1 MAVLWLILKVLLWIL
16 LGLLALLTAALLAPA
31 TAELGWS
38 GEKGGWANVRMFGV
52 RIRLFPRKE
61 KPEKKKGKKAK
72 RSEPAQKAPQEAG
85 EGPEKRKK
93 APGAEQGGQQ
103 GRPAGQKAAQSA
115 APEKR
120 LELTLDTVRG
130 IAGTAGGFMGK
141 VLAALRVHHI
151 RVYLPVHGQD
161 AAATALAVGRLHAV
175 LGAALGALQNFFR
188 LEFAQYE
195 LEPDYTGE
203 KAGTAFFS
211 CKITAHAIIML
222 IACIWALVRLKKQ
235 HVI

>member
-1 MAVLWLILKVLLWIL
+1 MAVLWLILKMLLWIL
-16 LGLLALLTAALLAPA
+16 LGLLALLTATLLAPV

-38 GEKGGWANVRMFGV
+38 GEKGTWANVRVFGV

-61 KPEKKKGKKAK
+61 KAEKKKSKTPGGG
-72 RSEPAQKAPQEAG
+72 KAPKGPAKAPPEQE
-85 EGPEKRKK
+85 K
-93 APGAEQGGQQ
+93 APGAAGNDPQSGLKKTA
-103 GRPAGQKAAQSA
+103 AGQKAAKSA

-120 LELTLDTVRG
+120 FELTLDAVRG

-203 KAGTAFFS
+203 NAGKAFFS